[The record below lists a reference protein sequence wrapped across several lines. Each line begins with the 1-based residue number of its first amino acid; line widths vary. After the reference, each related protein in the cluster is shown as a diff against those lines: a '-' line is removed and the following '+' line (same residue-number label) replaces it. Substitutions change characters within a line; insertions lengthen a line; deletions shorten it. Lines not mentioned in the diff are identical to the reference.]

1 MSKMLAG
8 RRRLAKGLAVALP
21 VVSMLVCIGFG
32 RYSLSVSETV
42 RTLLSPLTG
51 AYVKPMDHTVI
62 FNVRMPRIILALFTG
77 MGLAISGAAFQ
88 ALFSNPL
95 ASPDTLGVASGASF
109 GAVLGLLLGQNLIVV
124 QAFALAAGLVSL
136 ILTYSVSRINGERT
150 MIMVV
155 LGGIVISSLFE
166 ALVSLVKYVADPQ
179 DQLPAISYWLMG
191 SMATST
197 YASLRLGLP
206 FIASGALVIFLL
218 RWRLNIVS
226 LGEEEAE
233 SLGGRV
239 MAVRLLTMVSAT
251 AVTASCVSMCGQ
263 VGWVGLLIPHIAKFL
278 VGSDNRSIIPVS
290 MGFGAAFMVVVDT
303 VARSLTASELP
314 LSVLTALVGAPFFV
328 LLLRKARGL
337 S

>member
-1 MSKMLAG
+1 MSKMSAG
-8 RRRLAKGLAVALP
+8 RKRVSMILAVVLP
-21 VVSMLVCIGFG
+21 VLAVLVCIGFG
-32 RYSLSVSETV
+32 RYSLSVPGTIK
-42 RTLLSPLTG
+42 TLLSPLTG
-51 AYVKPMDHTVI
+51 AYVKPMDHTVV
-62 FNVRMPRIILALFTG
+62 FNVRLPRIILALFTG
-77 MGLAISGAAFQ
+77 MGLAVSGAAFQ

-124 QAFALAAGLVSL
+124 QVFALIAGLVSL
-136 ILTYSVSRINGERT
+136 FLTYTVSRINGERT

-197 YASLRLGLP
+197 YQSLRLGLP
-206 FIASGALVIFLL
+206 FIVIGVLMIFLL

-226 LGEEEAE
+226 LGDEEAE

-239 MAVRLLTMVSAT
+239 TTVRILTMVSAT

-263 VGWVGLLIPHIAKFL
+263 VGWVGLLIPHIARFL

-314 LSVLTALVGAPFFV
+314 LSVLTALVGAPFFI
-328 LLLRKARGL
+328 LLLRKAKGF